1 LAVLIVLAPGITSG
15 VPCRARRPG
24 ACAQSLPTAP
34 PRAQVASRNIHVSGF
49 VSRAAAQPSTML
61 SQADKAQKSVSE
73 SYPAEEIQI
82 IRGSAGPVPATPQQ
96 LDTSSNTNDAT
107 ERGES
112 AAALQYELA
121 NSSVL
126 TTIALRSVA

>member
-1 LAVLIVLAPGITSG
+1 
-15 VPCRARRPG
+15 
-24 ACAQSLPTAP
+24 
-34 PRAQVASRNIHVSGF
+34 
-49 VSRAAAQPSTML
+49 ML
-61 SQADKAQKSVSE
+61 SQADKGQKSVSE
-73 SYPAEEIQI
+73 SDPAEEIQI

-126 TTIALRSVA
+126 TTIALRSVAVRRIIRPGRYDGSQSGQGRP